1 MHALESKAEFDG
13 VRPAG
18 EEGVVV
24 KLDGIPGVVEFVEA
38 AETKRCGDARN
49 GNLGRADGA
58 RGNRKS
64 QIRGNSIAGNG
75 GVDVANHA
83 AESCADGIYERRV
96 EDVSVFGAD
105 HLTSGKHLV
114 NGVAERIGLRLWAGI
129 EKVATGKII
138 FAGESMVDSG
148 NDVVFAGVIRG
159 G

>member
-1 MHALESKAEFDG
+1 MRAVG
-13 VRPAG
+13 VK
-18 EEGVVV
+18 GVVV
-24 KLDGIPGVVEFVEA
+24 ELDAIPGVVAFVEA

-83 AESCADGIYERRV
+83 AESWADGIYERRV
-96 EDVSVFGAD
+96 EDMSVFGAC

-114 NGVAERIGLRLWAGI
+114 NALVQRVGL
-129 EKVATGKII
+129 
-138 FAGESMVDSG
+138 
-148 NDVVFAGVIRG
+148 
-159 G
+159 